1 MNNRNEK
8 CKMLNQEIMRCLP
21 AVAYAK
27 EHLEEII
34 EGAFQNC
41 VRKVYSTGE
50 TEPVSLINHRVI
62 GGYKLGRVLKSI
74 PENGNYCETGYD
86 SSGRPLYCKSVN
98 IYKTE
103 MTSFWFDFD
112 GDTCIMTMELR
123 TPTELYRK
131 VRTPQITKYRFDEK
145 GRVLFYANIDVPCF
159 QPDDYSHFA
168 RAVANVYEYPDDAA
182 QPIICYFYDY
192 VTHLDENGNTKNPAD
207 TQYYET
213 LYEITPDLKTI
224 TEYRHDAEGGWKFSR
239 QLVSGARKSA
249 KPKAAPDSTEKFAA
263 WLDNELEQDIP
274 ESGGIYFD
282 LFSPS
287 EDGFGIYFS
296 VTEDF
301 DPDDDDWAC
310 NVTYCSDNMFMVNT
324 NGAMEWE
331 AAIKTAAKLIRGY
344 LKAGQH
350 RDVLR
355 RYDGIGTAFSDG
367 DIEYIRTKKS

>member
-1 MNNRNEK
+1 MDDRFEK
-8 CKMLNQEIMRCLP
+8 CKMLDREIMRCLP

-34 EGAFQNC
+34 ESAYQNC

-50 TEPVSLINHRVI
+50 VESVSLINHRVI
-62 GGYKLGRVLKSI
+62 GGYKRGRVLKSI
-74 PENGNYCETGYD
+74 PEDSDYCETGYD

-112 GDTCIMTMELR
+112 GDTCVMAMELR

-131 VRTPQITKYRFDEK
+131 VRTPSITKYRFDAK
-145 GRVLFYANIDVPCF
+145 GRALFYANIDAPNF
-159 QPDDYSHFA
+159 QPDDYSHFG
-168 RAVANVYEYPDDAA
+168 RVIANVYEYPDDET

-192 VTHLDENGNTKNPAD
+192 VTHLDENGNTKIPED

-224 TEYRHDAEGGWKFSR
+224 TEYRHDGEGGWKFSR
-239 QLVSGARKSA
+239 QLVSGRKKSA
-249 KPKAAPDSTEKFAA
+249 KPKAAPDSTERFTA
-263 WLDNELEQDIP
+263 WLDRELEQDIP
-274 ESGGIYFD
+274 GSGGIYFD
-282 LFSPS
+282 LFSPT

-296 VTEDF
+296 VTVDF
-301 DPDDDDWAC
+301 GPDDDDWAC
-310 NVTYCSDNMFMVNT
+310 NVNYCSDNMFMVNT
-324 NGAMEWE
+324 NGTMEWE
-331 AAIKTAAKLIRGY
+331 AAVKTAEKLIRGY
-344 LKAGQH
+344 LKTGRH
-350 RDVLR
+350 REILR

-367 DIEYIRTKKS
+367 DIAYIFTR